1 MESVHDPMKNS
12 ELGYSDRPIE
22 NSIVTESAFNKRGA
36 LIRKSV
42 FNTMGNLE
50 KKSTFKYDQ
59 AGNLLEATHYGLNN
73 VVTGKEANRYN
84 SQNKLIEHT
93 ETGANEKII
102 NRQDIQRNDD
112 GTAIIRSYVLAR
124 GRFVKVKESG
134 INEREQNIWNAY
146 FTNGTMTA
154 SDTSGYDANHNRV
167 EEIYYDLKKNE
178 KTVTQY
184 KYDNRKNITG
194 AIELNNNLMISSKVL
209 SKYDAQDNLVETLTY
224 GMLGNV
230 IKHVRHTYEKDDAG
244 NWTRDITIINSKPV
258 SVTLHRIEYY

>member
-12 ELGYSDRPIE
+12 ELGYSDKPTE
-22 NSIVTESAFNKRGA
+22 NSIVTESVFNKKGV

-42 FNTMGNLE
+42 FNSMGNLE

-59 AGNLLEATHYGLNN
+59 QGNLLEVTHYGLNN
-73 VVTGKEANRYN
+73 VVTGKEINRFN

-102 NRQDIQRNDD
+102 NRQDIQRNGD
-112 GTAIIRSYVLAR
+112 GTAIIRSYVLTS

-134 INEREQNIWNAY
+134 LNEREQPIWNSY
-146 FTNGTMTA
+146 FTNGTLVAT
-154 SDTSGYDANHNRV
+154 DTSGYDSHHNRL

-194 AIELNNNLMISSKVL
+194 VIELNNNLMISSKVL
-209 SKYDAQDNLVETLTY
+209 SKYDAQNNLIETLSY

-244 NWTRDITIINSKPV
+244 NWTQDVMIVNSKPV
-258 SVTLHRIEYY
+258 SVMLHRIEYY